1 MNLFRKL
8 CSTHSE
14 FLQLETE
21 YHRLKSERDD
31 LKKLIMQGVKH
42 HGYQEIGDHGDYGI
56 SWWIFPPHL
65 TDDQIS
71 ERLIN
76 LDIIEHSDR
85 GQFDTYD
92 WDCSGTEL
100 VSSPSIRRTKTRV
113 LVTQSHTLDI

>member
-1 MNLFRKL
+1 MNLFDKL
-8 CSTHSE
+8 GKVKVE
-14 FLQLETE
+14 LFQLEPK
-21 YHRLKSERDD
+21 YHMLKSEEEFLRNQ
-31 LKKLIMQGVKH
+31 IAQGVMH
-42 HGYQEIGDHGDYGI
+42 SGYQEIGDHGDYGI
-56 SWWIFPPHL
+56 SWWVFSASL

-113 LVTQSHTLDI
+113 LVTQSHTLDV

>member
-1 MNLFRKL
+1 MNLFNKL
-8 CSTHSE
+8 GDTHLE
-14 FLQLETE
+14 FLDIETK

-31 LKKLIMQGVKH
+31 LRKLIAQDVIH
-42 HGYQEIGDHGDYGI
+42 SGYQEIGDHGDYGI
-56 SWWIFPPHL
+56 SWFIFPAFL

-100 VSSPSIRRTKTRV
+100 VSSPSIKRTKTRV